1 MARKRRRPP
10 QESIDSILL
19 AMSRRDDLD
28 DETMIHYFDR
38 LDEEWETGAR
48 DKVLHL
54 LRSNDTAA
62 NSAAVMIL
70 SELASDD
77 DLEHLE
83 DFITDPTITDLSK
96 LTLAP
101 LLKELGSEM
110 ADDGILPYLND
121 PEAAMMQ
128 MQARLLELV
137 GQSELGVESILEDV
151 MEMPVERRLAFI
163 SWLGNS
169 QDLRAARLLVPL
181 LENSSTK
188 VVQAA
193 IDALEQLG
201 TIAAPQAIPALNYLL
216 STSANRTVKQH
227 ARAALGRL
235 TMQSVPGVEAEAIQ
249 ARRSQRLPLHEVR
262 VSFID
267 GVGAQM
273 IMLSWERPDGL
284 LKGVNLL
291 YQDQWGI
298 KDCYGTDEMDADLW
312 ASLIEQMEGQGF
324 GSFSVSIEYAR
335 SLVGEARAV
344 NKRTRHR
351 IPVAFS
357 IWRPFIEDEEARQKD
372 VSTSTT
378 VPTALEPIPLTPEVR
393 QLAQQRGGELVGMK
407 EFSSWLFEP
416 FESLQPYINRYWTNF
431 ALAEMSQN
439 QSARGRRARG
449 RGQGRGNKDLSQ
461 EQLQYLEDAVSEAI
475 ANLID
480 EQWRALYEARMR
492 RQALLF
498 QFADRKKDASLVQA
512 VAAALHPASG
522 IPAIDQPFLRAM
534 MRVSIQQGP
543 IRMLAAALE
552 AGQLDR
558 LPLGPFS
565 LGED

>member
-1 MARKRRRPP
+1 MARRRKRPP

-28 DETMIHYFDR
+28 DDTLMHYFDR

-48 DKVLHL
+48 EKVLHL
-54 LRSNDTAA
+54 LRSYDTAA

-77 DLEHLE
+77 DLEYLE
-83 DFITDPTITDLSK
+83 DFITDPTVTDLAK

-101 LLKELGSEM
+101 LLKELDSPM

-121 PEAAMMQ
+121 PEAAMVQ

-137 GQSELGVESILEDV
+137 GQSELGIESILEDV

-163 SWLGNS
+163 GWLGSS
-169 QDLRAARLLVPL
+169 QDPRAARLLIPL

-201 TIAAPQAIPALNYLL
+201 TIAAGQAIPALNYLL
-216 STSANRTVKQH
+216 STTSNRTVKQR

-235 TMQSVPGVEAEAIQ
+235 TMHAVPGVEVEAMQ
-249 ARRSQRLPLHEVR
+249 AQRSQRLPLHDAR

-267 GVGAQM
+267 GVGSQM
-273 IMLSWERPDGL
+273 IMLSWKRPDGL

-298 KDCYGTDEMDADLW
+298 KDCYGTDEMDADHW
-312 ASLIEQMEGQGF
+312 ASLIEQIEEQGF
-324 GSFSVSIEYAR
+324 GSFRVPIEYAR
-335 SLVGEARAV
+335 ALVTEARAV

-357 IWRPFIEDEEARQKD
+357 IWRPFIEDEEVRQKTASTGTTS
-372 VSTSTT
+372 STS
-378 VPTALEPIPLTPEVR
+378 TALEPVPLTPEVR
-393 QLAQQRGGELVGMK
+393 QLAEQRGDELTGMK
-407 EFSSWLFEP
+407 EFNSWLFEP

-431 ALAEMSQN
+431 ALSELAQN
-439 QSARGRRARG
+439 QSNRRR
-449 RGQGRGNKDLSQ
+449 RGRGNKELSQ
-461 EQLQYLEDAVSEAI
+461 GQDQLLEDAVSEAI
-475 ANLID
+475 TNLVD
-480 EQWRALYEARMR
+480 EQWRALYETRLR

-498 QFADRKKDASLVQA
+498 QFADRKKDVSLVQA
-512 VAAALHPASG
+512 VAAALHPTSG
-522 IPAIDQPFLRAM
+522 IPAGEQPFLRAL
-534 MRVSIQQGP
+534 MRLSIQQGP
-543 IRMLAAALE
+543 IRMLASALE
-552 AGQLDR
+552 TGQLDG
-558 LPLGPFS
+558 GPMGLFS
-565 LGED
+565 LDED